1 VQAKV
6 IHRRDSKLNGD
17 ILVEEL
23 VVKGAPPGTVVRRM
37 RFMSNLEL
45 EQTEVRLVIQ
55 ADGRA
60 IADREYLPYVPLTL
74 SPAGTCRRPALIWL
88 ARQ

>member
-1 VQAKV
+1 
-6 IHRRDSKLNGD
+6 
-17 ILVEEL
+17 
-23 VVKGAPPGTVVRRM
+23 M